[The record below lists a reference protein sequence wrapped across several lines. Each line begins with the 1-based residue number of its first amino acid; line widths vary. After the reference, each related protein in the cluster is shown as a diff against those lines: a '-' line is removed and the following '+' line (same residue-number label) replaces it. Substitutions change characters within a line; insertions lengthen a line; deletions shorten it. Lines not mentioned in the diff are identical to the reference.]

1 MKTLTSLTLVGLVS
15 VAVSGCFSYERR
27 SPARTVVVTETAP
40 TARET
45 VVTTL
50 PSGYRTRVYRGTTY
64 YYTRDVV
71 YRSAPRGG
79 YVVVT
84 RPW

>member
-1 MKTLTSLTLVGLVS
+1 MKPTLYLGLF
-15 VAVSGCFSYERR
+15 AAAILATAGCFSYERR
-27 SPARTVVVTETAP
+27 TPSTVVVDTPVVTETVVRSLP
-40 TARET
+40 T
-45 VVTTL
+45 
-50 PSGYRTRVYRGTTY
+50 GYRTRVYRGTTY

-71 YRSAPRGG
+71 YRARPAGD